1 MASFSL
7 AYKPSVKRD
16 LERIHPSARLRLLAR
31 CRELADDP
39 LSRQSRRVLGAQGAR
54 RVRVGD
60 YRVVCEVDTA
70 ARRVIVSR
78 IRHRKDAYRGM

>member
-16 LERIHPSARLRLLAR
+16 LERIPAGMRTRLLAR
-31 CRELADDP
+31 CRALADDP
-39 LSRQSRRVLGAQGAR
+39 LSSQSRRIVGASGAR

-60 YRVVCEVDTA
+60 YRIVYKIDTTE
-70 ARRVIVSR
+70 RRVVVSR
-78 IRHRKDAYRGM
+78 IRHRKDSYRGM